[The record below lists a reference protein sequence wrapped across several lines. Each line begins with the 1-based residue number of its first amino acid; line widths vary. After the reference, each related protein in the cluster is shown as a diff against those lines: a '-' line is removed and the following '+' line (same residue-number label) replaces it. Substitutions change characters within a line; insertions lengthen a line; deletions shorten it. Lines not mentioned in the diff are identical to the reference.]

1 MHSPLLRLQLALLFP
16 DTFRGRFATRRWFDL
31 RRESSARRCC
41 SCERIFRIASLTFLF
56 AFAGTVASVTHT
68 QVRAAAAPAYRYIR
82 IGNPHNIH
90 ASPRPGYALIGG
102 GSDLDEA
109 FVWLCQRS
117 GGGDFLVIRA
127 SGTDAYNPYVQSLC
141 HVNSV
146 ATLIIPSR
154 DAANDPFV
162 ARTISSAAAIFIAG
176 GDQANYINF
185 WRDTPVQRALNDAIH
200 RGIPIGGTSAGLAVL
215 GEFAYTAQN
224 DSPDGPDLNSAAA
237 LANPFN
243 PQVVIVRGFLNIP
256 ELRGLI
262 TDTHFHARDRLG
274 RSIVFMARILASG
287 DTKKIHAI
295 GIDPHTAFLVDRG
308 GNGGVAGTGAAYFFE
323 ATGKPAICRPGEP
336 LTFNGISVRKLVAG
350 QNFNLSEW
358 TGPGASYT
366 LSVVSGVLHS
376 TQPNGA
382 IY

>member
-1 MHSPLLRLQLALLFP
+1 M
-16 DTFRGRFATRRWFDL
+16 
-31 RRESSARRCC
+31 
-41 SCERIFRIASLTFLF
+41 
-56 AFAGTVASVTHT
+56 
-68 QVRAAAAPAYRYIR
+68 
-82 IGNPHNIH
+82 
-90 ASPRPGYALIGG
+90 
-102 GSDLDEA
+102 
-109 FVWLCQRS
+109 WLCQRS

-141 HVNSV
+141 HENSV

-162 ARTISSAAAIFIAG
+162 AQTISSAAAIFIAG

-224 DSPDGPDLNSAAA
+224 DRPEGPDLNSPAA
-237 LANPFN
+237 LGNPFN

-256 ELRGLI
+256 ELRGVI

-274 RSIVFMARILASG
+274 RSVVFMARILAST
-287 DTKKIHAI
+287 DAKKIHTI

-308 GNGGVAGTGAAYFFE
+308 GEGIVAGTGAAYFFE
-323 ATGKPAICRPGEP
+323 ASGKPAICRPGAP

-350 QNFNLSEW
+350 EKFDLSKW
-358 TGPGASYT
+358 AGSGVSYT
-366 LSVVSGVLHS
+366 LSAVDGVLHS
-376 TQPNGA
+376 TQANGA

>member
-1 MHSPLLRLQLALLFP
+1 M
-16 DTFRGRFATRRWFDL
+16 
-31 RRESSARRCC
+31 
-41 SCERIFRIASLTFLF
+41 
-56 AFAGTVASVTHT
+56 
-68 QVRAAAAPAYRYIR
+68 
-82 IGNPHNIH
+82 
-90 ASPRPGYALIGG
+90 
-102 GSDLDEA
+102 
-109 FVWLCQRS
+109 WLCQRS

-141 HVNSV
+141 HENSV

-162 ARTISSAAAIFIAG
+162 AQTICSAAAIFIAG

-185 WRDTPVQRALNDAIH
+185 WHGTPVQHALNDAIH

-224 DSPDGPDLNSAAA
+224 DSPDGPDLTSPAA

-243 PQVVIVRGFLNIP
+243 AQVVIVRDFLKIP
-256 ELRGLI
+256 ELRDVI

-274 RSIVFMARILASG
+274 RCIVFMARILASG
-287 DTKKIHAI
+287 NAEKIQAI
-295 GIDPHTAFLVDRG
+295 GIDPHTAFLLDRG
-308 GNGGVAGTGAAYFFE
+308 GQGVVAGTGAAYFFE
-323 ATGKPAICRPGEP
+323 ATHKPEVCRPGTP

-350 QNFNLSEW
+350 EKFDLLKWSGSGVSYILS
-358 TGPGASYT
+358 AK
-366 LSVVSGVLHS
+366 SGVLRS
-376 TQPNGA
+376 TQANSP